1 MSWDNKKTDDLI
13 GAILELKT
21 KAEAKR
27 FLRDLLTEDEL
38 VEFGNR
44 WLAAR
49 LLARGVSYTKISDR
63 TRLSSTTIA
72 RVSKWLN
79 SGMDGYK
86 LMLNRIS
93 HHHAHTSSAGNGAR
107 LIRH

>member
-1 MSWDNKKTDDLI
+1 MTWNNKQTNELF
-13 GAILELKT
+13 GAILRLKT
-21 KAEAKR
+21 TDEARR
-27 FLRDLLTEDEL
+27 FFRDLLTEDEL
-38 VEFGNR
+38 KEFGNR

-49 LLARGVSYTKISDR
+49 LLAKGVSYTKIVDR

-79 SGMDGYK
+79 NGMDGYK

-93 HHHAHTSSAGNGAR
+93 HHAHIPPAGNSAR

>member
-1 MSWDNKKTDDLI
+1 MKNWNNSKTEELM
-13 GAILELKT
+13 GAIVQLKT

-27 FLRDLLTEDEL
+27 FFRDLLTEDEL
-38 VEFGNR
+38 SEFGNR

-49 LLARGVSYTKISDR
+49 LLSQGVSYAKIQDR

-79 SGMDGYK
+79 KGMDGYK
-86 LMLNRIS
+86 LMINRIS
-93 HHHAHTSSAGNGAR
+93 HHAHASSVRKGVV
-107 LIRH
+107 

>member
-1 MSWDNKKTDDLI
+1 MKRWNNSTTDELF
-13 GAILELKT
+13 GAILQLKT

-49 LLARGVSYTKISDR
+49 LLARGISYAKISAR

-79 SGMDGYK
+79 KGMDGYK
-86 LMLNRIS
+86 LILNRIAN
-93 HHHAHTSSAGNGAR
+93 HHTHASPVRKGVV
-107 LIRH
+107 L

>member
-1 MSWDNKKTDDLI
+1 MSWNNNKTEDLL
-13 GAILELKT
+13 GAILQLKT
-21 KAEAKR
+21 QAEARR
-27 FLRDLLTEDEL
+27 FFRDLMTEPEL

-49 LLARGVSYTKISDR
+49 LLSRGVSYTKISAR

-72 RVSKWLN
+72 RVSKWLK

-93 HHHAHTSSAGNGAR
+93 HHHASSSAGKGV
-107 LIRH
+107 L